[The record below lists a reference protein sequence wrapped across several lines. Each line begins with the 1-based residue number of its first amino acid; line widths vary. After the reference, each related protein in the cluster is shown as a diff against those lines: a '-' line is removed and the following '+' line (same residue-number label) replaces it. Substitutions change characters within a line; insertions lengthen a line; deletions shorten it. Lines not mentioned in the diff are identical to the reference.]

1 MFLTNLP
8 RSEAHKKCT
17 YYLRWAQKSLRGS
30 AQQNDHLCA
39 PELTPNHFLEAPR
52 EADSDVVHNP
62 CLLNKLKKWWPVS
75 LDFNLELISLLIVVC
90 LQTSLS
96 QSSLTLLAKIL
107 WL

>member
-1 MFLTNLP
+1 M
-8 RSEAHKKCT
+8 
-17 YYLRWAQKSLRGS
+17 YLLFKMGSKIPQGS
-30 AQQNDHLCA
+30 AQQNDHRCA
-39 PELTPNHFLEAPR
+39 PELTPNDFLEAPR

-96 QSSLTLLAKIL
+96 QSSLTLLTKIL